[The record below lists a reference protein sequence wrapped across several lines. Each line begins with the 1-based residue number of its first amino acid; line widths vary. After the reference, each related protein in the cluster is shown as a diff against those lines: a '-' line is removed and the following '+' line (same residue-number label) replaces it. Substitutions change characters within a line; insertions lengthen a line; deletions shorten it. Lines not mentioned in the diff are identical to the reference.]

1 MPALL
6 LKVSYS
12 RFWPFGFKHEA
23 ISLYANFIVGS
34 LYGGSYMDSLKLSN
48 GTQEC
53 GERAVKTLLFLR
65 FHFVNYN
72 CSGGGARAF
81 AFPLKI
87 KKVADYHGTQ
97 IQPSD

>member
-1 MPALL
+1 MKQFPCTQTLL
-6 LKVSYS
+6 WVLCMEVVL
-12 RFWPFGFKHEA
+12 WIP
-23 ISLYANFIVGS
+23 
-34 LYGGSYMDSLKLSN
+34 LKLSN